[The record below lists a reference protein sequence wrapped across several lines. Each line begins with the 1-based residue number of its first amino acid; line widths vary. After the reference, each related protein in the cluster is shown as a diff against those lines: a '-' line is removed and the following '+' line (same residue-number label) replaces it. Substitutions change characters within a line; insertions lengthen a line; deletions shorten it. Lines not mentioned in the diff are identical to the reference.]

1 MNNNVFGEV
10 QFNMGWEKKEDINLF
25 NQTYTVT
32 VSAAAYF
39 DTDKITDEQ
48 EKAYGEFEKEK
59 INILTNVEQLME
71 KIKDGEKRY
80 APSLLLFQ
88 RNGDYA
94 LLFDD
99 VNDNEDGIAV
109 TIRPEYSVINTD
121 QYL

>member
-1 MNNNVFGEV
+1 MDNNVFGEV

-59 INILTNVEQLME
+59 INILTNVEHLME

>member
-59 INILTNVEQLME
+59 INILTNVEHLME